1 MFFRGG
7 QGVRC
12 LGMLGRT
19 TVGKAGGDGGLGWA
33 DCWRWRRPFPVLLP
47 RFRVPRP
54 IRKRSVSTTTCCPT
68 TTASSAPLATTAIA
82 SLSKWDCASP
92 SSSTLWVDDPLPS
105 NPLLLRYYCDP
116 IFHLPRYLIIY
127 RQINYLFLSNIIIII
142 IPFLPFLPQIE
153 RIFEIRS
160 TQRESR
166 DVHSVF
172 VTHIESRDSWN
183 VGNGRTRISVW
194 TESLVRATCG

>member
-1 MFFRGG
+1 MIFRGG

-116 IFHLPRYLIIY
+116 AFHLPRYLIIY

-142 IPFLPFLPQIE
+142 TPFLPFLSRTHIRNTFDATRIE
-153 RIFEIRS
+153 RRTLGVCYSHRIERFVERWERTISPYGQSRS
-160 TQRESR
+160 SA
-166 DVHSVF
+166 
-172 VTHIESRDSWN
+172 
-183 VGNGRTRISVW
+183 
-194 TESLVRATCG
+194 LLAVR

>member
-1 MFFRGG
+1 MDGYGGLCRGKRGKLRRMMERRKRESIFPFSLYTFTYIHTRAHEMFYEMFSHLSYRSKEDVNVTIIVRNGFRGG

-47 RFRVPRP
+47 RFRAPRP

-82 SLSKWDCASP
+82 SLSKWDYASP
-92 SSSTLWVDDPLPS
+92 SSSTL
-105 NPLLLRYYCDP
+105 
-116 IFHLPRYLIIY
+116 
-127 RQINYLFLSNIIIII
+127 
-142 IPFLPFLPQIE
+142 
-153 RIFEIRS
+153 
-160 TQRESR
+160 
-166 DVHSVF
+166 
-172 VTHIESRDSWN
+172 
-183 VGNGRTRISVW
+183 
-194 TESLVRATCG
+194 

>member
-1 MFFRGG
+1 MEGREENWDGRWRWSKERIEAYLSYLSFLFPIYIYIYTYIHTFRLRHLRVISNQTKENDNTYIRDDWKSNAGEIVMVFRGG

-92 SSSTLWVDDPLPS
+92 SSSTLWVDLPC
-105 NPLLLRYYCDP
+105 YV
-116 IFHLPRYLIIY
+116 IFF
-127 RQINYLFLSNIIIII
+127 Q
-142 IPFLPFLPQIE
+142 
-153 RIFEIRS
+153 
-160 TQRESR
+160 
-166 DVHSVF
+166 
-172 VTHIESRDSWN
+172 
-183 VGNGRTRISVW
+183 
-194 TESLVRATCG
+194 